1 METKY
6 GLALGANAGARKLQ
20 LRAARE
26 LIRRELASRNTPFL
40 VAPLYITAPVDC
52 EPDARSFYNTCIEIE
67 STHSPAAILAHCQ
80 EIEHRL
86 GRPPSHPR
94 NAPRTID
101 IDILYADQLVLDS
114 PELTIPH
121 PRLSSR
127 RFVLEP
133 LAEIRPDLTLPGL
146 SAPVSSLLRDLE
158 SSEPPIEL
166 KAQEW

>member
-26 LIRRELASRNTPFL
+26 LIRRELATRNSPVL
-40 VAPLYITAPVDC
+40 VAPIYITTPVDC
-52 EPDARSFYNTCIEIE
+52 EPDTRSFYNTCIEIA
-67 STHSPAAILAHCQ
+67 SHHSPTTVLAHCQ

-101 IDILYADQLVLDS
+101 IDILYADQIILES

-121 PRLSSR
+121 PRLVCR

-133 LAEIRPDLTLPGL
+133 LADIRPDLTLPGQA
-146 SAPVSSLLRDLE
+146 APVSSLLKNLA

-166 KAQEW
+166 KAHEW